1 MIDKRKVEVARLEK
15 NNINVLNSYAV
26 TTILV
31 DSFKSNPLVNTVIL
45 ELLIRDLN
53 KADIFPLVHIM
64 PGTFELVENRLE
76 IVFDIAVV
84 SMRQTQVQH

>member
-15 NNINVLNSYAV
+15 NNINVKFICSNH
-26 TTILV
+26 TILV

-53 KADIFPLVHIM
+53 KADIFPWYYA
-64 PGTFELVENRLE
+64 GNF
-76 IVFDIAVV
+76 
-84 SMRQTQVQH
+84 